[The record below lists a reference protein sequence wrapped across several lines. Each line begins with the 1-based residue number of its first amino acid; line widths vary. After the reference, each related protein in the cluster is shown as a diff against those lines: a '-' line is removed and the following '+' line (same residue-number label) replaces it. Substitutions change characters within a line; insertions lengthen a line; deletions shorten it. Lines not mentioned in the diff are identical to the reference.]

1 MEQVSLTQQLYLSLM
16 QLDDLLAVMDINSPQ
31 YQQLCQQQAVL
42 RSQYSELVVSAVND
56 TSRIEGL
63 LQTMECL
70 CDESHRLCGQLHHR
84 HAQYRTAQCP
94 NINTIIQYADQVSE
108 SLDSITV

>member
-16 QLDDLLAVMDINSPQ
+16 QLDDLLAIMDINSPQ

-56 TSRIEGL
+56 TSRIEEL

-84 HAQYRTAQCP
+84 NIQCP

>member
-31 YQQLCQQQAVL
+31 YQQLYQQQAVL

-84 HAQYRTAQCP
+84 TAQCP
-94 NINTIIQYADQVSE
+94 NINTIIHYADQVSE